1 MAVQRIQIA
10 NNKRVNGVKHQ
21 KQKISQLLAEHKDE
35 KARIQVEHII
45 RDDFTIEGYEVLEL
59 MCELVHE
66 RIRQVTTSVKD
77 PPEEMKEAIASLIWA
92 SRNVDIEELRNVR
105 QQLRQKYTAEFVKQS
120 ETNENN
126 LVNPRL
132 YAKLTYKPPSQY
144 LVVKYLEEIAR
155 AYNVDW
161 TPSSL
166 LLNAAANES
175 TAGGDEDGKGA
186 NGGEEVHASKDA
198 PFSTPSGSS
207 IQMAPASGFASAY
220 APTLIAPAPN
230 ARFPGMTVDE
240 EREMEAANKL
250 RAAGATYSVPV
261 PSSAAPTLASLANA
275 ASSNPHVGIPAIPF
289 NPQKSAHQQASA
301 PVMVTAQVVATAHFL
316 DDEEAFICQQA
327 AIEIEE
333 HESRQSGDKFPSPL
347 PDPHNSSSHLSSRL
361 SQQQQM
367 SDPEAAEQ
375 MRGHEDVIDRT
386 VAPDV
391 NFFTNALDETAD
403 SSSSAPAP
411 APAPGGPEDP
421 LAALQAR
428 LAALNQNR

>member
-1 MAVQRIQIA
+1 MDFLLNPYGESKIKAYLKVIAFNPMDFFISFVMIRVDIFLQMAVQRIQIA

-230 ARFPGMTVDE
+230 AV
-240 EREMEAANKL
+240 
-250 RAAGATYSVPV
+250 SII
-261 PSSAAPTLASLANA
+261 
-275 ASSNPHVGIPAIPF
+275 H
-289 NPQKSAHQQASA
+289 
-301 PVMVTAQVVATAHFL
+301 
-316 DDEEAFICQQA
+316 
-327 AIEIEE
+327 
-333 HESRQSGDKFPSPL
+333 
-347 PDPHNSSSHLSSRL
+347 
-361 SQQQQM
+361 
-367 SDPEAAEQ
+367 
-375 MRGHEDVIDRT
+375 
-386 VAPDV
+386 
-391 NFFTNALDETAD
+391 
-403 SSSSAPAP
+403 
-411 APAPGGPEDP
+411 
-421 LAALQAR
+421 
-428 LAALNQNR
+428 